1 MLTPLSP
8 HAAAHATC
16 GNAAA
21 SDGNAPV
28 AHAAIRREIAEA
40 TVRRLSTLG
49 LPQRRLAAHRF
60 AAMLGLTQ
68 ARLNALLTGR
78 LAQFGA
84 DALIALA
91 TKRGSTCG

>member
-1 MLTPLSP
+1 MNNLRASLLMVAAMAGFAVEDVIIKQLS
-8 HAAAHATC
+8 A
-16 GNAAA
+16 
-21 SDGNAPV
+21 
-28 AHAAIRREIAEA
+28 
-40 TVRRLSTLG
+40 TLG